1 MIAALLCTL
10 AGWAQQPPAVPA
22 VPAPAFRA
30 STNEILVDVVVRD
43 KRGRM
48 VRGLKATDVTVL
60 ENGVPQPVTLFRERR
75 TEGRSAGGT
84 PEATAANSPNAPA
97 AGSTLRL
104 ERQVRLVSLG
114 FERLGPEGRR
124 LSRQAALD
132 FLKNDLGAN
141 VYYAVFTIDRGFR
154 VIQPYTANRELLEAA
169 IRKAASGE
177 RADYGN
183 NAADIDRIRTNSAG
197 SVGASAGAAGG
208 PGSSSVDGGSMS
220 DEQANVMATRMS
232 EYADMVTREDF
243 GRVSIFSLWA
253 VIKELASLPGRKS
266 VLYFSEQLE
275 MPNGLVQ
282 QFKSMIS
289 AANRANVSVYAIDA
303 RGLQSG
309 SDLDRNRAM
318 LGNAAAVSGRFTRGT
333 ATAGEDGREE
343 FRTFDKAMD
352 SIRASTQN
360 ALAELAEST
369 GGFLISNTNDF
380 RKPLAKL
387 SEDFNTYYEIAY
399 RPADQS
405 YDGRFRQIE
414 VRVGAKDDY
423 QVQARNGYYALP
435 TMDGQN
441 VFPFEVPLLN
451 ALGRAPLP
459 RDIEFR
465 AHVVQY
471 RQHEGQQQALLIFD
485 LPMKGVTFTKDEQGK
500 LARSHISVL
509 SLVKDAQGQVVSKL
523 SRDVPLN
530 QPLGKVEGFMQGR
543 FIVTRPLLLAPG
555 RYTVESALADLE
567 GQRLAARKAVLVV
580 PKRADGLSMSELV
593 LLRRM
598 EPRPETVDANDPT
611 VLANARVVP
620 TLADTIK
627 RPGGTVKTA
636 LSAYLVLYPAEGRVP
651 RLVLDLVRDG
661 KVAARMEPTLPAID
675 REGRI
680 PFVSSMPVDGVAP
693 GLYEFRATVID
704 GDKGLQRSLMVTIE

>member
-84 PEATAANSPNAPA
+84 PEATAANSPNAT
-97 AGSTLRL
+97 GSTLRL
-104 ERQVRLVSLG
+104 ERQVRLVSLV

-154 VIQPYTANRELLEAA
+154 VIQPYTANRELLDAA

-177 RADYGN
+177 RADYAN

-289 AANRANVSVYAIDA
+289 AATRANVSVYAIDA

-318 LGNAAAVSGRFTRGT
+318 LGNAAAMSGRFTRGT

-471 RQHEGQQQALLIFD
+471 RQQEGQQQALLIFD

-530 QPLGKVEGFMQGR
+530 QPLDKVEGFMQGR

-611 VLANARVVP
+611 VLANARVIP
-620 TLADTIK
+620 TLADTVT

-636 LSAYLVLYPAEGRVP
+636 LSAYLVVYPAEGRMP